1 VARLMALAIRC
12 DMLLRSGIIRDCAE
26 LARLAHVSRA
36 RVSQVMGLLNLAPDL
51 QEQLLN
57 LQPGAALD
65 ERQLRAVV
73 RHLEWHTQRELWG
86 KLRGGP
92 AGEK

>member
-1 VARLMALAIRC
+1 MALAIRC

-36 RVSQVMGLLNLAPDL
+36 RVSQVMALLNLAPDL
-51 QEQLLN
+51 QEQLLS
-57 LQPGAALD
+57 LKPGAALD
-65 ERQLRAVV
+65 ERQLRAVA
-73 RHLEWHTQRELWG
+73 RHMEWHTQRELWA